1 MVRSQREHPDDDTMR
16 EKNSNMADMMTAT
29 GHESIPATFERLAHL
44 TGASVEQ
51 TELRRAINEAVAA
64 TPGEVEA
71 NWARWFLDAGRAVS
85 LKFDEFTAM
94 PNSAFDLVASG
105 VSLLTWHGDSRRF
118 LLVTK
123 DRHGNV
129 VAQWSDS
136 NSAGTKTSPRR
147 LAKLIAKGNR
157 QQSIHWIAVGSG
169 SLQHDDHAHGHHPTP
184 LARFWQMLRPEMSD
198 IGVLFVI
205 GLVIALLAT
214 AVPIAGQQLVRT
226 VTFGTLYQPIIV
238 LSLLLLGCLGFMGA
252 LQTLNVFVVE
262 LIQQRLFAR
271 TVADLSLR
279 LPRADFQSLRHTNGP
294 ELINRFLDIATVQ
307 KVVAGLLVDGLA
319 VVLTT
324 VIGMT
329 LLAFYHP
336 FLLGYNLWLLAL
348 LLFVVLV
355 MGRGG
360 TRTAIRESIE
370 KYRILAWLED
380 IVRCP
385 LAFRLAGGADF
396 ALARADRL
404 TADYLIAR
412 RSHFRVLLRQI
423 MSLFVIQAL
432 ASTTLLGLGGYLVMH
447 EQLTLGQLVAAELI
461 VTMIVGSFAK
471 LAKHIEA
478 FFDLMAAMDKLGHLS
493 DIPLEQGGNSLRVLA
508 DAPLAEIRSPRF
520 VWSLDHS
527 TSPLFSK
534 VSVSSG
540 ESANSLQSQHEPTSL
555 LIASGQH
562 TAVWGVSGSGKS
574 LLADMLFGLEAP
586 DGGTVQLGGCDV
598 RELSPDVLRRHVALI
613 RNVEILAGSIEENIH
628 LGRANVDGAVIREAL
643 RTVRLHDEVAALPQG
658 LGTMLVSD
666 GAPLSDSQQVRLM
679 IARAIAGQPKLLV
692 IDGLLDRLPTDLLD
706 PLLSN
711 LQSHSITGTLLI
723 LTGRLDLATRFPRT
737 AKLMSHT

>member
-1 MVRSQREHPDDDTMR
+1 
-16 EKNSNMADMMTAT
+16 MMGELTA
-29 GHESIPATFERLAHL
+29 EASDLISVVFERLARSA
-44 TGASVEQ
+44 TDSVEQ
-51 TELRRAINEAVAA
+51 TQLRRAISEAVAA
-64 TPGEVEA
+64 TPGEVDV
-71 NWARWFLDAGRAVS
+71 NWTRWFLDAGRAVG
-85 LKFDEFTAM
+85 LKFDEFTASSD
-94 PNSAFDLVASG
+94 SAFDLVASG
-105 VSLLTWHGDSRRF
+105 MSLLTWNRDSRRF
-118 LLVTK
+118 ILVTK
-123 DRHGNV
+123 DHHGRV
-129 VAQWSDS
+129 TTQWSDL
-136 NSAGTKTSPRR
+136 SAAAAAAEKSSPRR
-147 LAKLIAKGNR
+147 LARLVANGTRK
-157 QQSIHWIAVGSG
+157 QSVHWVAVGTG
-169 SLQHDDHAHGHHPTP
+169 SLQHDQHAHGHHPTP
-184 LARFWQMLRPEMSD
+184 LARFWQMLRPERSD
-198 IGVLFVI
+198 IGVLLVI

-252 LQTLNVFVVE
+252 LQTLNIFVVE

-279 LPRADFQSLRHTNGP
+279 LPRADFQSLRQANGP
-294 ELINRFLDIATVQ
+294 ELINRFLEIATVQ

-324 VIGMT
+324 VIGMI

-336 FLLGYNLWLLAL
+336 FLLGYDLLLLAL
-348 LLFVVLV
+348 LLFVVFV

-360 TRTAIRESIE
+360 TRTAIRESVD

-380 IVRCP
+380 VARCP

-404 TADYLIAR
+404 TADYLTAR

-423 MSLFVIQAL
+423 LSLFAIQAL
-432 ASTTLLGLGGYLVMH
+432 ASTTLLGLGGYLVMND
-447 EQLTLGQLVAAELI
+447 QLTLGQLVAAELI

-478 FFDLMAAMDKLGHLS
+478 FFDLMAAMDKLGHLT
-493 DIPLEQGGNSLRVLA
+493 DIPLEQGGTSLRVLA

-520 VWSLDHS
+520 IWSRDHS
-527 TSPLFSK
+527 TSPLFSNANEL
-534 VSVSSG
+534 SSKSASSL
-540 ESANSLQSQHEPTSL
+540 ESLREPTSL

-598 RELSPDVLRRHVALI
+598 RELSPDVLRRHVAMI
-613 RNVEILAGSIEENIH
+613 RNVEVLSGTIEENIH

-643 RTVRLHDEVAALPQG
+643 RTVSLYDEVASLPDG
-658 LGTMLVSD
+658 LGTVLFSD

-692 IDGLLDRLPTDLLD
+692 IDGLLDRLPSELLE
-706 PLLSN
+706 PLFSN

-723 LTGRLDLATRFPRT
+723 LTGRQDLASQLPRT

>member
-1 MVRSQREHPDDDTMR
+1 MKEELVQEASEVTSVM
-16 EKNSNMADMMTAT
+16 
-29 GHESIPATFERLAHL
+29 FERLARSA
-44 TGASVEQ
+44 TNSVEQ
-51 TELRRAINEAVAA
+51 TELRRAVNEAVAA
-64 TPGEVEA
+64 TPGEIEA

-85 LKFDEFTAM
+85 LKFDEFTATS
-94 PNSAFDLVASG
+94 NSAFDLVSSG
-105 VSLLTWHGDSRRF
+105 VGLLTWHRASRRF

-129 VAQWSDS
+129 VTQWSDS
-136 NSAGTKTSPRR
+136 TSVGTKSSQRR
-147 LAKLIAKGNR
+147 LAKLIAAGDR
-157 QQSIHWIAVGSG
+157 QQLVHWIAVGTG
-169 SLQHDDHAHGHHPTP
+169 SLQHEGHDHGNDHGHHASP
-184 LARFWQMLRPEMSD
+184 LSRFWQMLRPEMSD

-279 LPRADFQSLRHTNGP
+279 LPRADFQSLRQTNGP

-336 FLLGYNLWLLAL
+336 FLLGYDLLLLAL

-360 TRTAIRESIE
+360 TRTAIRESVE

-380 IVRCP
+380 VVRCP

-404 TADYLIAR
+404 TADYLTAR

-423 MSLFVIQAL
+423 LSLFAIQAL

-493 DIPLEQGGNSLRVLA
+493 DIPLEKGGTSLRVLA

-520 VWSLDHS
+520 VWSQDQS
-527 TSPLFSK
+527 TSPLFSN
-534 VSVSSG
+534 VSESSS
-540 ESANSLQSQHEPTSL
+540 ESASSLQSHHEPTSL

-613 RNVEILAGSIEENIH
+613 RNVEILAGTIEENIH
-628 LGRANVDGAVIREAL
+628 LGRTNVDGAVIREAL
-643 RTVRLHDEVAALPQG
+643 RTVGLHDEVAALPEG
-658 LGTMLVSD
+658 LGTVLFSD

-692 IDGLLDRLPTDLLD
+692 IDGLLDRLPSELLD

-711 LQSHSITGTLLI
+711 LQSHTITGTLLI
-723 LTGRLDLATRFPRT
+723 LTGRLDLASRFPRT